1 MLLFDVK
8 YLKIQR
14 STNMLLPD
22 NIHPEQS
29 IYFNGSFVLQELQ
42 KKSKQNLLDLYQN
55 VKEQRDMTFPV
66 FILCLDW
73 LFLLNVALLD
83 DSGEIELCS

>member
-1 MLLFDVK
+1 MLSFDVK

-14 STNMLLPD
+14 ITSMLLPD

-42 KKSKQNLLDLYQN
+42 KESKQNLLDLYQN
-55 VKEQRDMTFPV
+55 VKQKRNMTFPV

-73 LFLLNVALLD
+73 LFLLNVALLND
-83 DSGEIELCS
+83 NGEIELCS

>member
-1 MLLFDVK
+1 MHLFAAK

-55 VKEQRDMTFPV
+55 VKEQRDITFQV

-73 LFLLNVALLD
+73 LFLLNVALLN